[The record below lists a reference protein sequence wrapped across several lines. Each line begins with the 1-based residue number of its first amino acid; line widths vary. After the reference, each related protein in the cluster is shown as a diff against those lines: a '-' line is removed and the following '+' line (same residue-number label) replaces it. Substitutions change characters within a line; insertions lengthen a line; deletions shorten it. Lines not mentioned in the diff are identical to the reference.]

1 MRGRIHTAL
10 LLSVLVAVA
19 LTSSVQGQGPPGG
32 SPPGL
37 AVANAVKERN
47 AERLLDKPGV
57 VGVAVGVNKA
67 GKAVIQVYKEKDDVA
82 DVPASLEGVDVD
94 SVVTGIIEARAPTDR
109 FPRPVPIGVSSGL
122 AGVATGTLGVRV
134 TDGTNVYALS
144 NNHVFA
150 GINTASIGDPI
161 IQPGDVDGGSD
172 PADRIGTLYAY
183 QAIDFNGGN
192 NTMDAA
198 LALTTAA
205 NTGTATPADGYGTP
219 SNVTAAATIGMA
231 VQKYGRTT
239 GFQLGSVE
247 ATNVSVDVCYLLI
260 FEFCL
265 QEARFVG
272 QISVSPGTFSAPG
285 DSGSLIVTQGGNQPV
300 ALLFAGGDGLT
311 IGSPIDPV
319 LQRFGVTIDGRP
331 PGDGP
336 PGAPTGLAAVGGDGS
351 VSLSWNAPSFDGGS
365 DLTGYRVYRGTSPGA
380 ETFLESTGTGTSFVD
395 FTAQNGTTYYYKVSA
410 ENALGEGQL
419 SGEVQA
425 TPSDLVPPV
434 LPLPTLD
441 DFNRPNE
448 FPIAGQW
455 SGGTGVNGT
464 AEGCLKVVSNQLAS
478 NKTTTC
484 TGWRSNTQYGPDT
497 EVWTKIGVL
506 PGANNH
512 IRLKARLQQ
521 VGTTGYD
528 GYMLRTNQLTGP
540 DEVALER
547 IDNGAFVRLLTLN
560 RELAAGDTLLL
571 RVLGPTLEAWHNDG
585 ATWTRLGTTSDP
597 TYAGPGYVGIGLRG
611 TTGRLDDFGARGGS
625 ATPPGAPTG
634 LAALAGDATVSLSW
648 TAPTFDGGS
657 ALTGYRVYRGTTAG
671 NESFLQD
678 VDTTPSFQDAGV
690 TNGQTY
696 YYSVSAVSAVGE
708 GPRSTGAQATPN
720 GLVPP
725 VDPLVPLDDF
735 NRPNQNPLAA
745 GWTNAVNGGVEN
757 GLNVSSNQLACTA
770 TTTCTAW
777 RSSPQY
783 GPDVEV
789 WTRVAALPGTNNH
802 IRLYGRLQ
810 TPGSAAYDAYLLRTN
825 QLAGTDEVY
834 LERIDNGAH
843 TRLATIS
850 RELAVGDTLL
860 LRVEG
865 TSVEGWLDNGS
876 SWTRLATASDATYSG
891 AGFVGVGL
899 RGTTGRLDD
908 FGGRTIGE
916 VPPPPE
922 PPGAPTSLTATASP
936 GVVHLAWQPPAD
948 DGGAS
953 VTGYRVHRGTTS
965 GGESFLQSVGA
976 VTSFADTSVTNG
988 ATYYYTVSAVN
999 SAGEGPRSNEASAT
1013 PTDLEPPVAPL
1024 VALDTFNRPNESPLS
1039 DAGDWGIGVNG
1050 QAERCLKVV
1059 SNQLASN
1066 KTTTCT
1072 SYRANAQYGPNVEV
1086 WTRVAVLPGTN
1097 NHIRLKA
1104 RLQQPGTS
1112 SYDGYMLRTNQRTGA
1127 DEVFL
1132 ERIDNGAFVRL
1143 LTVTRDLLP
1152 GHTLLMR
1159 VRGSTLEAWHN
1170 NGTTWT
1176 RLGTVVDTTYAG
1188 PGYVGVGLRGKTGR
1202 LDDFG
1207 ARTLP

>member
-1 MRGRIHTAL
+1 MCGRIRIAL
-10 LLSVLVAVA
+10 LLSALVAVA
-19 LTSSVQGQGPPGG
+19 LASSGQSQGPAGG

-37 AVANAVKERN
+37 AVALAVKERN
-47 AERLLDKPGV
+47 AERLLDKPGIAG
-57 VGVAVGVNKA
+57 VGVGVNEA
-67 GKAVIQVYKEKDDVA
+67 GKAVIEIYEEKQDVA
-82 DVPASLEGVDVD
+82 DVPSSLEGVDVE

-161 IQPGDVDGGSD
+161 IQPGDVDGGND

-183 QAIDFNGGN
+183 QEIDFNGGN

-198 LALTTAA
+198 LALTTSA
-205 NTGTATPADGYGTP
+205 NTGTTTPSDGYGTP
-219 SNVTAAATIGMA
+219 SNVTTAAAIGQA

-239 GFQLGSVE
+239 GLQLGSVA
-247 ATNVSVDVCYLLI
+247 ATNVTVDVCYLVI

-311 IGSPIDPV
+311 IGSPIDPI
-319 LQRFGVTIDGRP
+319 LQRFGVTIDGTP

-336 PGAPTGLAAVGGDGS
+336 PGAPTALSALAGDGS

-365 DLTGYRVYRGTSPGA
+365 ELTGYGVYRGTSPGS

-395 FTAQNGTTYYYKVSA
+395 STAQNGTTYYYKVSA
-410 ENALGEGQL
+410 ENALGEGPL
-419 SGEVQA
+419 SNEAQA

-441 DFNRPNE
+441 SFNRPDE
-448 FPIAGQW
+448 FPVSDAGRW
-455 SGGTGVNGT
+455 SGATGVNGT

-484 TGWRSNTQYGPDT
+484 TGFRSNTQYGPDT

-528 GYMLRTNQLTGP
+528 GYMLRTNQLAGA

-547 IDNGAFVRLLTLN
+547 IDNGVFVRLLTLN

-571 RVLGPTLEAWHNDG
+571 RVHGSTLEAWHNDG
-585 ATWTRLGTTSDP
+585 TTWARLGTTSDS
-597 TYAGPGYVGIGLRG
+597 TYAGAGYVGIGLRG
-611 TTGRLDDFGARGGS
+611 LTGRLDDFGARGGS
-625 ATPPGAPTG
+625 ATPPGVPTG
-634 LAALAGDATVSLSW
+634 LSAFAGDASATLSW

-657 ALTGYRVYRGTTAG
+657 ALTGYRVYRGTTPG
-671 NESFLQD
+671 NESFLQS
-678 VDTTPSFQDAGV
+678 VGTVTSFADSGL

-696 YYSVSAVSAVGE
+696 YYKVSAVNAVGE
-708 GPRSTGAQATPN
+708 GPLSSEAQATPN
-720 GLVPP
+720 GLDPP
-725 VDPLVPLDDF
+725 TPPLVSLDDF
-735 NRPNQNPLAA
+735 NRPNETPLSDQ
-745 GWTNAVNGGVEN
+745 GRWTNAVNGGVEN
-757 GLNVSSNQLACTA
+757 GLHVNSNQLACTA

-777 RSSPQY
+777 RSNVQY

-789 WTRVAALPGTNNH
+789 WTRVTVLLGTNNH
-802 IRLYGRLQ
+802 IRLYGRLRQ
-810 TPGSAAYDAYLLRTN
+810 PGSAAYDAYLLRTN

-843 TRLATIS
+843 TRLATIN
-850 RELAVGDTLL
+850 RELAVGDMLL

-865 TSVEGWLDNGS
+865 STVEGWLNDGS
-876 SWTRLATASDATYSG
+876 SWTRLGTANDSTYPA
-891 AGFVGVGL
+891 AGYVGIGL

-908 FGGRTIGE
+908 FGGRTMG
-916 VPPPPE
+916 VTPPAPQITTTMLPDATTGQAYSQTLAASGGTPPYGPWVTVSGSL
-922 PPGAPTSLTATASP
+922 PPGLTLNSSTGAIAGTATTPGSYSFTVEVTDSGAQTDTQALTLDVRDPLLITTTSLGGGTAGQAYSASVQASGGKTPYTWSLAGGSLPPGLALSSTTGAITGTPTTAGTYPFTVRADDSGTPARSDTQALSIQVQPATTLAVATTTLPDGTVGAAYSAALAATGGVSPYTWTVVSGALPP
-936 GVVHLAWQPPAD
+936 GVSLVAAT
-948 DGGAS
+948 GALTGTPTKQGRYTFTVR
-953 VTGYRVHRGTTS
+953 VTD
-965 GGESFLQSVGA
+965 A
-976 VTSFADTSVTNG
+976 NG
-988 ATYYYTVSAVN
+988 AQ
-999 SAGEGPRSNEASAT
+999 AT
-1013 PTDLEPPVAPL
+1013 R
-1024 VALDTFNRPNESPLS
+1024 ALS
-1039 DAGDWGIGVNG
+1039 
-1050 QAERCLKVV
+1050 
-1059 SNQLASN
+1059 
-1066 KTTTCT
+1066 
-1072 SYRANAQYGPNVEV
+1072 
-1086 WTRVAVLPGTN
+1086 
-1097 NHIRLKA
+1097 IRI
-1104 RLQQPGTS
+1104 R
-1112 SYDGYMLRTNQRTGA
+1112 R
-1127 DEVFL
+1127 
-1132 ERIDNGAFVRL
+1132 
-1143 LTVTRDLLP
+1143 
-1152 GHTLLMR
+1152 
-1159 VRGSTLEAWHN
+1159 
-1170 NGTTWT
+1170 
-1176 RLGTVVDTTYAG
+1176 
-1188 PGYVGVGLRGKTGR
+1188 
-1202 LDDFG
+1202 
-1207 ARTLP
+1207 

>member
-10 LLSVLVAVA
+10 LLSALVAVA
-19 LTSSVQGQGPPGG
+19 LASSVQGQGPPGG

-47 AERLLDKPGV
+47 AERLLDLPGV
-57 VGVAVGVNKA
+57 VGVGVGVNRA
-67 GKAVIQVYKEKDDVA
+67 GKAVIEVYKAKADVA
-82 DVPASLEGVDVD
+82 DVPASLEGVDVE

-183 QAIDFNGGN
+183 QEIDFNGGD

-205 NTGTATPADGYGTP
+205 VTGTGTPSDGYGTP
-219 SNVTAAATIGMA
+219 SNVTTTATIGMA

-239 GFQLGSVE
+239 GLQLGSVD
-247 ATNVSVDVCYLLI
+247 ATNVSVDVCYLVI

-319 LQRFGVTIDGRP
+319 LQRFGVTIDGQP

-336 PGAPTGLAAVGGDGS
+336 PGAPTALAAVAGDGS

-365 DLTGYRVYRGTSPGA
+365 ELTGYRIYRGTSPGT

-395 FTAQNGTTYYYKVSA
+395 FTAQNGTTYSYKVSA
-410 ENALGEGQL
+410 ENALGEGPR
-419 SGEVQA
+419 SNGAQA

-441 DFNRPNE
+441 DFNRPDE

-455 SGGTGVNGT
+455 SGATGVNGT

-484 TGWRSNTQYGPDT
+484 TGWRSNTPYGPDT

-547 IDNGAFVRLLTLN
+547 IDNGVVVRLLTLN
-560 RELAAGDTLLL
+560 RELAAGDSLML
-571 RVLGPTLEAWHNDG
+571 RVKGSTIEAWHNDG
-585 ATWTRLGTTSDP
+585 TTWTRLGTTSDT

-611 TTGRLDDFGARGGS
+611 LTGRLDDFGARGGS
-625 ATPPGAPTG
+625 ATSPGAPTG

-648 TAPTFDGGS
+648 TAPIFDGGS
-657 ALTGYRVYRGTTAG
+657 ALTGFRVYRGTTQG
-671 NESFLQD
+671 NESFLQN
-678 VDTTPSFQDAGV
+678 VGTAPSFQDAGV

-696 YYSVSAVSAVGE
+696 YYKVSA
-708 GPRSTGAQATPN
+708 
-720 GLVPP
+720 
-725 VDPLVPLDDF
+725 
-735 NRPNQNPLAA
+735 
-745 GWTNAVNGGVEN
+745 
-757 GLNVSSNQLACTA
+757 
-770 TTTCTAW
+770 
-777 RSSPQY
+777 
-783 GPDVEV
+783 
-789 WTRVAALPGTNNH
+789 
-802 IRLYGRLQ
+802 
-810 TPGSAAYDAYLLRTN
+810 
-825 QLAGTDEVY
+825 
-834 LERIDNGAH
+834 
-843 TRLATIS
+843 
-850 RELAVGDTLL
+850 
-860 LRVEG
+860 
-865 TSVEGWLDNGS
+865 
-876 SWTRLATASDATYSG
+876 
-891 AGFVGVGL
+891 
-899 RGTTGRLDD
+899 
-908 FGGRTIGE
+908 
-916 VPPPPE
+916 
-922 PPGAPTSLTATASP
+922 
-936 GVVHLAWQPPAD
+936 
-948 DGGAS
+948 
-953 VTGYRVHRGTTS
+953 
-965 GGESFLQSVGA
+965 
-976 VTSFADTSVTNG
+976 
-988 ATYYYTVSAVN
+988 
-999 SAGEGPRSNEASAT
+999 
-1013 PTDLEPPVAPL
+1013 
-1024 VALDTFNRPNESPLS
+1024 
-1039 DAGDWGIGVNG
+1039 
-1050 QAERCLKVV
+1050 
-1059 SNQLASN
+1059 
-1066 KTTTCT
+1066 
-1072 SYRANAQYGPNVEV
+1072 
-1086 WTRVAVLPGTN
+1086 
-1097 NHIRLKA
+1097 
-1104 RLQQPGTS
+1104 
-1112 SYDGYMLRTNQRTGA
+1112 
-1127 DEVFL
+1127 
-1132 ERIDNGAFVRL
+1132 
-1143 LTVTRDLLP
+1143 
-1152 GHTLLMR
+1152 
-1159 VRGSTLEAWHN
+1159 
-1170 NGTTWT
+1170 
-1176 RLGTVVDTTYAG
+1176 
-1188 PGYVGVGLRGKTGR
+1188 
-1202 LDDFG
+1202 
-1207 ARTLP
+1207 